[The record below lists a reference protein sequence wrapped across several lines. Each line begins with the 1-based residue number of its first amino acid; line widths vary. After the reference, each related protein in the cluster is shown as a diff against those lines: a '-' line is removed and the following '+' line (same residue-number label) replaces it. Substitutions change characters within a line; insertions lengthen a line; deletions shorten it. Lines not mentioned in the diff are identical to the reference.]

1 MRLSP
6 HWLVVWFS
14 HPVASFVEGGGG
26 GGGMISV
33 RRERGERRGRE
44 RVRSLMCWWPAG
56 VMGTCTQPVGWS
68 LDTGNL
74 A

>member
-1 MRLSP
+1 
-6 HWLVVWFS
+6 
-14 HPVASFVEGGGG
+14 
-26 GGGMISV
+26 MISV